1 MLAPRPGAKKHH
13 PRRANLGNT
22 GDGNTGDSPRIFLG
36 TVPAFFWGQSPRF
49 FGDSPRVFLGTVP
62 AFFADRK
69 ITKILRPNPTP
80 PPLFLHNKV
89 LVARLNGSPRY
100 GRFKPCS
107 FHKTKTCRERWD

>member
-49 FGDSPRVFLGTVP
+49 FGDSPRVF
-62 AFFADRK
+62 
-69 ITKILRPNPTP
+69 
-80 PPLFLHNKV
+80 
-89 LVARLNGSPRY
+89 
-100 GRFKPCS
+100 C
-107 FHKTKTCRERWD
+107 